1 MRNLLSPLASGLAL
15 GLPLLALTPG
25 ASAAMDN
32 VKVMQ
37 TDAGAVLTDAK
48 GMTLYIFDKDSA
60 GTSACYDKCAENWP
74 PLPASGD
81 VTGDWSVVE
90 RTDGIDQLAYK
101 GRPLDLWVKDTKPG
115 DVTGDGFRD
124 VWHVAKP

>member
-1 MRNLLSPLASGLAL
+1 MRKLLSPLGALAALAL
-15 GLPLLALTPG
+15 AAGVAQAAENT
-25 ASAAMDN
+25 AMDA

-48 GMTLYIFDKDSA
+48 GMTLYIFDKDTT
-60 GTSACYDKCAENWP
+60 GMSACYDKCAENWP

-81 VTGDWSVVE
+81 MSGDWSVVE
-90 RTDGIDQLAYK
+90 RTDGIQQLAYK
-101 GRPLDLWVKDTKPG
+101 GQPLYLWVKDTKPG
-115 DVTGDGFRD
+115 DVTGDGFKD